1 MKILTENYVF
11 NGGAIVTGGVRWMGE
26 RFSADLAM
34 VVPTDGGT
42 TIAFPLVNVVY
53 SFSPNR

>member
-1 MKILTENYVF
+1 
-11 NGGAIVTGGVRWMGE
+11 MGE

-34 VVPTDGGT
+34 VVPTDGST

-53 SFSPNR
+53 SFSPTR